1 MRRRGGVLPVAARAH
16 RAARRPDDGASGW
29 PGRGGCARRWLR
41 GGGAVTDPSW
51 IWSCGR
57 GLALPCSSGRSRWG
71 DFSLLR
77 SGSGGLDHPDPGKDG
92 GDPCTR
98 DGGLRSDLGENLLLA
113 IAKAGDGDVV
123 CVVPFLKASPWRCK
137 RPLYATS
144 GGNPR
149 SVDRMTAALWCR
161 FPPGGVILGGAHGS
175 RD

>member
-1 MRRRGGVLPVAARAH
+1 M
-16 RAARRPDDGASGW
+16 
-29 PGRGGCARRWLR
+29 
-41 GGGAVTDPSW
+41 
-51 IWSCGR
+51 
-57 GLALPCSSGRSRWG
+57 
-71 DFSLLR
+71 LR
-77 SGSGGLDHPDPGKDG
+77 SGKRDHPDPGKAG

-144 GGNPR
+144 GGNPK
-149 SVDRMTAALWCR
+149 SVDRMTATLWCR
-161 FPPGGVILGGAHGS
+161 FPLGASFLEEHTDS